1 MDLWLCR
8 LRAIEEV
15 GDRIEKILRSAEC
28 GLRDLRIPKSEL

>member
-15 GDRIEKILRSAEC
+15 GHGIEPMEYWNSGVME
-28 GLRDLRIPKSEL
+28 

>member
-15 GDRIEKILRSAEC
+15 GHGIEPMEYWKNGRME
-28 GLRDLRIPKSEL
+28 

>member
-15 GDRIEKILRSAEC
+15 GHGIVNMNTGMQWNDGYNLNQIDS
-28 GLRDLRIPKSEL
+28 